1 MDTRSLLEIRA
12 LRYLAQREHSRREL
26 AQKLSARKDCGETAE
41 LTELTEV
48 LDKLEQQGFLSEQ
61 RMVEQVT
68 RMRRSRFGSQRII
81 HELKA
86 KGIDDHL
93 IDGIRPALQEN
104 ELEAAFNIW
113 RKKFHQPPATR
124 EERAKQIR
132 FMMNRGFSMETIQR
146 VLSQANEENA

>member
-61 RMVEQVT
+61 RMVEQVA
-68 RMRRSRFGSQRII
+68 RIRRSRFGSQRII

-113 RKKFHQPPATR
+113 RKKFDHSPATR

>member
-1 MDTRSLLEIRA
+1 MDTRSPLEIRA
-12 LRYLAQREHSRREL
+12 LRYLAQREYSRREL
-26 AQKLSARKDCGETAE
+26 EQKLSARQDSGETAE
-41 LTELTEV
+41 LAELTEV

-61 RMVEQVT
+61 RMVAQVT
-68 RMRRSRFGSQRII
+68 RMRRARFGSQRII

-86 KGIDDHL
+86 KGVDDHL
-93 IDGIRPALQEN
+93 IDDIRPALKET

-113 RKKFHQPPATR
+113 RKKFHQLPTTR
-124 EERAKQIR
+124 EERGKQMR

>member
-61 RMVEQVT
+61 RMVEQVA
-68 RMRRSRFGSQRII
+68 RIRRSRFGSQRII

>member
-12 LRYLAQREHSRREL
+12 LRYLAQCEHSRREL

-61 RMVEQVT
+61 RMVEQVA
-68 RMRRSRFGSQRII
+68 RIRRSRFGSQRII

-104 ELEAAFNIW
+104 ELEAALNIW